1 MASAAYTVATATP
14 GTAVSSLDLSSVLGA
29 QNAISTIDQAIGQVN
44 VDFRLKLS
52 DLLGWFPSKCEPVS
66 AWKYPRFPYC

>member
-1 MASAAYTVATATP
+1 MYWA
-14 GTAVSSLDLSSVLGA
+14 GFHRNVSQFRLGD
-29 QNAISTIDQAIGQVN
+29 IDG

-52 DLLGWFPSKCEPVS
+52 HLLGWFPSKCEPVS